1 MPTIVKP
8 TAVPL
13 RGFWAI
19 GVGSAALILFLCS
32 AARHALFQSS
42 ALDLG
47 YFDQAAY
54 LVSQGRTPIVSFWGY
69 HFLGG
74 HADWIMYLVAGL
86 YRIYPDVHWL
96 LAIQAIALASGALPS
111 VALARQAGLSEPHVR
126 AIGLMYLLYPLIFNL
141 NLFDFHPEVIAL
153 PLLLTAIWAARG
165 QRMVVFTI
173 GIFFSLGCRDALSIT
188 IAAMCAWLILWEKRR
203 VYGAIALVLGI
214 AWLLIA
220 TQWLIPHFRPA
231 GVESVARYAY
241 LGNSV
246 PEIALNLVLKPQLI
260 LGRIFSIES
269 LFYVVL
275 LLLPVGWCLSWRHLI
290 YLLPALPTLIINL
303 LSEISL
309 QRDLLHQY
317 SLPVIPFLVVFAIA
331 VLKAEAAWIP
341 KPRWIML
348 WSIVSFIALAKYG
361 FFTGKYLTRLESL
374 PAMRAAIAQVQPTQ
388 DPVLTT
394 SYFVPHLSHRSRL
407 EYTKELAPPQT
418 LEPYNYVLLNLQ
430 DPGWGSTPALTQQ
443 VFNQVQ
449 NDPQFQL
456 TWVRD
461 RIYLFQ
467 RQSSLW
473 QSKSA
478 LRSFSG
484 RNADPES

>member
-1 MPTIVKP
+1 MPTSDKP
-8 TAVPL
+8 TVMPRFLPL
-13 RGFWAI
+13 V
-19 GVGSAALILFLCS
+19 VGGASLMLFLCS
-32 AARHALFQSS
+32 TARHALFQSS

-54 LVSQGRTPIVSFWGY
+54 LISQGLPPIVSFWGY

-74 HADWIMYLVAGL
+74 HADWIMYLVAGF
-86 YRIYPDVHWL
+86 YRIHPDVHWL
-96 LAIQAIALASGALPS
+96 FAIQAIALSLGAIPS
-111 VALARQAGLSEPHVR
+111 FALAQQAGLNQAHSR
-126 AIGLMYLLYPLIFNL
+126 AIALMYLLYPLVFNL
-141 NLFDFHPEVIAL
+141 NLFDFHPEVMAL
-153 PLLLTAIWAARG
+153 PLMITAIWAARA
-165 QRMVVFTI
+165 QRLVVFTI
-173 GIFFSLGCRDALSIT
+173 CIIFSLGCRDALSIT
-188 IAAMCAWLILWEKRR
+188 IAAMGLWLILFENRR
-203 VYGAIALVLGI
+203 VYGAIALSLGI

-246 PEIALNLVLKPQLI
+246 PEIVLNLVLKPQLI

-269 LFYVVL
+269 LFYIL
-275 LLLPVGWCLSWRHLI
+275 LLLVPIGWGISWRQLT

-303 LSEISL
+303 LSEVSL

-331 VLKAEAAWIP
+331 TLSQKTAWIHR
-341 KPRWIML
+341 PRWIML

-361 FFTGKYLTRLESL
+361 FFTGKYLTRLDQL
-374 PAMRAAIAQVQPTQ
+374 PTMQAAIAQVQSTR

-394 SYFVPHLSHRSRL
+394 SYFVPHLTHRSRL
-407 EYTKELAPPQT
+407 EYTKTFAPPT
-418 LEPYNYVLLNLQ
+418 RLESYKYILLNLQ

-443 VFNQVQ
+443 VFDRAQS
-449 NDPQFQL
+449 DPQFQL
-456 TWVRD
+456 NWVRD

-467 RQSSLW
+467 RQ
-473 QSKSA
+473 
-478 LRSFSG
+478 
-484 RNADPES
+484 D

>member
-1 MPTIVKP
+1 
-8 TAVPL
+8 
-13 RGFWAI
+13 
-19 GVGSAALILFLCS
+19 
-32 AARHALFQSS
+32 
-42 ALDLG
+42 
-47 YFDQAAY
+47 
-54 LVSQGRTPIVSFWGY
+54 
-69 HFLGG
+69 
-74 HADWIMYLVAGL
+74 
-86 YRIYPDVHWL
+86 
-96 LAIQAIALASGALPS
+96 
-111 VALARQAGLSEPHVR
+111 
-126 AIGLMYLLYPLIFNL
+126 
-141 NLFDFHPEVIAL
+141 
-153 PLLLTAIWAARG
+153 
-165 QRMVVFTI
+165 
-173 GIFFSLGCRDALSIT
+173 
-188 IAAMCAWLILWEKRR
+188 
-203 VYGAIALVLGI
+203 
-214 AWLLIA
+214 
-220 TQWLIPHFRPA
+220 
-231 GVESVARYAY
+231 
-241 LGNSV
+241 
-246 PEIALNLVLKPQLI
+246 
-260 LGRIFSIES
+260 
-269 LFYVVL
+269 
-275 LLLPVGWCLSWRHLI
+275 
-290 YLLPALPTLIINL
+290 
-303 LSEISL
+303 
-309 QRDLLHQY
+309 
-317 SLPVIPFLVVFAIA
+317 VVFAIA